1 MSQPLRLSLMVVIGG
16 AFWGILWL
24 PLRGLAGLGLTGAWA
39 GFCTYLVMALVMVPV
54 LWRWGRG
61 GFGNWRMT
69 VLGGLFTGAAFS
81 SYAIALNHT
90 EVVRVL
96 LLFYVTPIWS
106 TLIGLAVL
114 GERLTLARLA
124 ALALALLGLVVILGN
139 SVGLPLPRNLGDW
152 LALLAGLFWSV
163 GSVFLFRAGDGQ
175 LAQQMGVFVAGS
187 LVISGLVLL
196 FGTPD
201 PVDLMRGE
209 VWVLAAVTAALALPA
224 IFLTLW
230 PANFLSPAR
239 LGVLL
244 MSELVVGVASA
255 ALLAGEPFG
264 MRELAGTGL
273 IVLAGLVEVLGK
285 RVV

>member
-1 MSQPLRLSLMVVIGG
+1 MSAPLRLSVAVVIGG

-24 PLRGLAGLGLTGAWA
+24 PLRGLAALGLTGAWA
-39 GFCTYLVMALVMVPV
+39 GFCTYLVMGLVMVPLV
-54 LWRWGRG
+54 WRFGGPWRG
-61 GFGNWRMT
+61 KWAMT
-69 VLGGLFTGAAFS
+69 VAGGLFTGAAFS

-106 TLIGLAVL
+106 TLIGLVVL
-114 GERLTLARLA
+114 GERLTLTRLA
-124 ALALALLGLVVILGN
+124 ALALALLGLLVILGS

-152 LALLAGLFWSV
+152 LALLAGLSWSI
-163 GSVFLFRAGDGQ
+163 GSVFLFRADGGQ
-175 LAQQMGVFVAGS
+175 VVQQMGVFVAGS
-187 LVISGLVLL
+187 LVISGLVLV
-196 FGTPD
+196 FGAPD
-201 PVDLMRGE
+201 PVDLMRVD
-209 VWVLAAVTAALALPA
+209 VWMMVAVTAALALPA

-255 ALLAGEPFG
+255 AWLAGEPFG
-264 MRELAGTGL
+264 ARELVGTGL

-285 RVV
+285 RLG